1 MKRDEGLGSETG
13 LEIDRY
19 NAPNASWKQEGPS
32 PFVQPLAS
40 RHHPEIESRLNGDAR
55 QWRAIDTHQLYLWT
69 WIRATMDPMKRIII
83 VRFLSLPGSL
93 SLSLYISPS
102 ALPKTRSPS
111 RKVRTEIA
119 AGVIDRPSYQPQDSC
134 STPEEYSGPGVRTID
149 RKVGGTSC
157 RDNRFSSPPRGR
169 TYVPSRYECRIDTS
183 DR

>member
-93 SLSLYISPS
+93 SLSVYIP
-102 ALPKTRSPS
+102 LRSPENTIS
-111 RKVRTEIA
+111 EQK
-119 AGVIDRPSYQPQDSC
+119 GPDRD
-134 STPEEYSGPGVRTID
+134 
-149 RKVGGTSC
+149 
-157 RDNRFSSPPRGR
+157 RGR
-169 TYVPSRYECRIDTS
+169 CYRSSLVSTAGFVLDTRRVFWSWCTNDWSKSWRHELSR
-183 DR
+183 